1 MAKVSI
7 VIPTYNE
14 VENIGNLIDKIE
26 AVNGDFG
33 IIVVDDNSP
42 DGTAKAAEE
51 LAPKWGNIVLHRRP
65 GKLGIGSAIREGLKR
80 ALSFT
85 DCHYVV
91 TLDADL
97 SFNPQDI
104 PRLLKAAEEKD
115 VGLIQGSRYVKGG
128 GIIGWNF
135 IRKLQ
140 SRVANLLGKWLF
152 DLPNEVTSCFRVYTR
167 ESAQVVVEKVHTLD
181 HVFFVAATL
190 AIKDHGFKI
199 REVPVVFTNRVQ
211 GKGKLKT
218 SDALMWLAVILK
230 MFLSRQLHRE
240 ESKSF
245 LKFCMV
251 GALGSLVNM
260 GLLWIL
266 TEHVG
271 LFYVLSAAISI
282 EASILFNFSLNDFWT
297 FRNRKRLG
305 TNIVARALKYNL
317 ICVIGAAFNLGILT
331 LMTEGFGVYYLISN
345 LVGIVVAVLWN
356 YSGSIKWAWQT
367 EPHRKKTK

>member
-14 VENIGNLIDKIE
+14 VENIGNLIDKME
-26 AVNGDFG
+26 AMNGDFR
-33 IIVVDDNSP
+33 IIVVDDNSL
-42 DGTAKAAEE
+42 DGTAKAVEE
-51 LAPKWGNIVLHRRP
+51 SAQKWGNIVLHRRP
-65 GKLGIGSAIREGLKR
+65 GRLAIGSAIREGLER

-85 DCHYVV
+85 DCRYVV
-91 TLDADL
+91 TIDANL
-97 SFNPQDI
+97 SFDCQDI
-104 PRLLKAAEEKD
+104 PSLLKAAEEKD
-115 VGLIQGSRYVKGG
+115 AGLIQGSRYVKGG
-128 GIIGWNF
+128 DVIGWSL

-152 DLPNEVTSCFRVYTR
+152 GLPNEVTSCFRVYTR
-167 ESAQVVVEKVHTLD
+167 ESAQVVVERVHAPD
-181 HVFFVAATL
+181 PVFSVAATL
-190 AIKDHGFKI
+190 AMKDHGFKI

-211 GKGKLKT
+211 GKSKLKT
-218 SDALMWLAVILK
+218 SDALMWLAAILK
-230 MFLSRQLHRE
+230 MFLSRQLQRE
-240 ESKSF
+240 ESKTF
-245 LKFCMV
+245 LKFCTV
-251 GALGSLVNM
+251 GALGFLVNM

-282 EASILFNFSLNDFWT
+282 EVSILFNFSLNEFWT

-305 TNIVARALKYNL
+305 TNIVARALKYNI
-317 ICVIGAAFNLGILT
+317 ICATGAVFNLGILT

-345 LVGIVVAVLWN
+345 LVGVMVAVLWN
-356 YSGSIKWAWQT
+356 YGGSIKWAWRT